1 MGANRLDAGRFRLVS
16 EDLLAELRA
25 RCEDPPAAVP
35 TPFPSWNRVC
45 RGDGGGQGIGRGW
58 FVVLSGPTGA
68 GKTLVALNVVAEAL
82 QRGLVVLFF
91 SLEMDWRQLLV
102 RLRAIVAEEDVMHLE
117 PGTSYCGATAS
128 LADRKILHGLP
139 GELVLNTE
147 PIWKLADIRETIARW
162 QENYE
167 VGLVVVDYAQLV
179 APGGSDRALYE
190 AISETSSQLRYAAQQ
205 YDVATLVLS
214 QLNRQTTAD
223 RTAPPTV
230 DGLFGSSRLGFD
242 ADQVLILDHT
252 RRKRRES
259 ERLESTFLRIA
270 KNRHGPQGEI
280 PVVFEKRSLT
290 WREMQPHEED
300 ELWPGGAR

>member
-1 MGANRLDAGRFRLVS
+1 MGTRTSDSGRFRIVS
-16 EDLLAELRA
+16 EDLLAELRV
-25 RCEDPPAAVP
+25 RCEAPPDAVP

-45 RGDGGGQGIGRGW
+45 RGEGGGRGIARGW
-58 FVVLSGPTGA
+58 FDVLSGPTGA
-68 GKTLVALNVVAEAL
+68 GKTLLALNVMAEAL
-82 QRGLVVLFF
+82 RHGLVVLFF

-102 RLRAIVAEEDVMHLE
+102 RLRAIVSDEDVRRLE
-117 PGTSYCGATAS
+117 PGSDYCGATAS
-128 LADRKILHGLP
+128 VADRELLHGLP

-147 PIWKLADIRETIARW
+147 PIWKLADIRDTIARW

-179 APGGSDRALYE
+179 APGGSDCALYE
-190 AISETSSQLRYAAQQ
+190 AMSETSSQLRYAAQR

-214 QLNRQTTAD
+214 QLNRATTAD

-252 RRKRRES
+252 RRKRQES
-259 ERLESTFLRIA
+259 ERLEATFLRIA

-300 ELWPGGAR
+300 ELWPGGTR